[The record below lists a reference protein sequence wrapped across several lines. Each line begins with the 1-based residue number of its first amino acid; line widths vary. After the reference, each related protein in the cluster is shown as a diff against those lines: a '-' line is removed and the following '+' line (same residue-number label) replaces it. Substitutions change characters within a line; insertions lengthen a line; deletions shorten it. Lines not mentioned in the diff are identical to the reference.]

1 MEITSKSDL
10 LYQQLCRRI
19 AEMKDGVPFPTVR
32 QLMAEY
38 QVSQATVSPAI
49 ALLKERG
56 LLESVPRQGMFV
68 RRERAGKAPKILLF
82 QPDWEAE
89 NLRQVK
95 RELER
100 AASSR
105 GFLLE
110 TIHFD
115 YHRDVCGM
123 LNDCVADV
131 IVVDAISNDQLKPE
145 QIMQITQAAA
155 PVILSSNAVP
165 VESIR
170 YVCGD
175 NSAGAALAARFLAQ
189 RGHCRIGM
197 LYCEPHIHASES
209 IVRSF
214 NFVAATCGCR
224 VTLLDCGM
232 RPGDTPDRMI
242 RRFAGKI
249 RDGKY
254 DFTALF
260 AISDDGALKML
271 RELEALNVGVPGDLS
286 ILGFGGV
293 RIPGGER
300 LTTIDTPRCKM
311 ADAVMEMAA
320 NILAGR
326 TGFEGQVNIMPE
338 LVERQT
344 VKTLPVFNI
353 V

>member
-1 MEITSKSDL
+1 
-10 LYQQLCRRI
+10 
-19 AEMKDGVPFPTVR
+19 MKDGVPFPTVR

-170 YVCGD
+170 YVCGR
-175 NSAGAALAARFLAQ
+175 AADREDRFYL
-189 RGHCRIGM
+189 
-197 LYCEPHIHASES
+197 
-209 IVRSF
+209 
-214 NFVAATCGCR
+214 
-224 VTLLDCGM
+224 
-232 RPGDTPDRMI
+232 
-242 RRFAGKI
+242 
-249 RDGKY
+249 
-254 DFTALF
+254 
-260 AISDDGALKML
+260 
-271 RELEALNVGVPGDLS
+271 
-286 ILGFGGV
+286 
-293 RIPGGER
+293 
-300 LTTIDTPRCKM
+300 
-311 ADAVMEMAA
+311 
-320 NILAGR
+320 
-326 TGFEGQVNIMPE
+326 
-338 LVERQT
+338 
-344 VKTLPVFNI
+344 
-353 V
+353 